1 MKSLA
6 CFLIILMVQRLAKCN
21 HEDDRHVEDHSHEE
35 DREHVNEWVVH
46 IPKGHDAAK
55 KFCEEHDLHMLGEVI
70 SDSKHFHVRHSSDQN
85 VVLKQRK

>member
-46 IPKGHDAAK
+46 IPKGRIVSVNLPMIIGK
-55 KFCEEHDLHMLGEVI
+55 
-70 SDSKHFHVRHSSDQN
+70 S
-85 VVLKQRK
+85 VLLNL

>member
-6 CFLIILMVQRLAKCN
+6 CFLIILMVQHLVKCN

-46 IPKGHDAAK
+46 IPKGRIK
-55 KFCEEHDLHMLGEVI
+55 SNTVI
-70 SDSKHFHVRHSSDQN
+70 GRSLTLKIM
-85 VVLKQRK
+85 VLFISELK

>member
-6 CFLIILMVQRLAKCN
+6 CFLIILMVQRFAKCN

-46 IPKGHDAAK
+46 IPKGK
-55 KFCEEHDLHMLGEVI
+55 I
-70 SDSKHFHVRHSSDQN
+70 IN
-85 VVLKQRK
+85 VNLPMIILTLKIMVLFLS